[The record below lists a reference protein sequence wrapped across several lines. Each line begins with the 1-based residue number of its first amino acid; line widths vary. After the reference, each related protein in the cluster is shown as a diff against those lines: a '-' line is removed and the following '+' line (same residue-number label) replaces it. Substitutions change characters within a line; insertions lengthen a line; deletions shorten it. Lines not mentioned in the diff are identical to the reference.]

1 MYLYIKVIMTAV
13 LLSMLSPL
21 MADDG
26 LITKSSA
33 YTVDATVQRLK
44 NIFDKKGVRLFA
56 HVDHQNNALG
66 VGLNLNKLQLLIFG
80 NPRLGTPLMQSNPAA
95 GIDLPMKALVWEDTK
110 GKVWLAYNNPAY
122 LAQRHG
128 ISDRQGVIKK
138 ISGVLNKMMG
148 AATAP

>member
-1 MYLYIKVIMTAV
+1 MYFKVIMAAI
-13 LLSMLSPL
+13 LLSLLSPL

-26 LITKSSA
+26 LITKPSA
-33 YTVDATVQRLK
+33 HTVDATVQRLK

-56 HVDHQNNALG
+56 HVDHQNSAAG
-66 VGLNLNKLQLLIFG
+66 VQLKLNKLQLLIFG
-80 NPRLGTPLMQSNPAA
+80 NPRLGTPLMQSNPTA

-110 GKVWLAYNNPAY
+110 GKVWLAYNDPAY

-138 ISGVLNKMMG
+138 MSGALNKMTSV
-148 AATAP
+148 ATAP